1 MDFLRVIRF
10 QNLLMLAFMQL
21 VFRFGFLEQQAI
33 PLALSR
39 FQFALLVLA
48 TVFIAAGGYLINNIF
63 DVATDLD
70 NKPQNVVI
78 GKGISENA
86 AYNYYV
92 ALNVIGVGL
101 GFYLSNYIGKPGY
114 SAVFIVIAGLLYLY
128 ASSLKQSLLIG
139 NIIVAATLSVSV
151 LIIGVYDLMP
161 VLTTDNQVHL
171 GIIFK
176 VLLDYAIFAFI
187 INFIREVVKDLEDVN
202 GDYNNGMNTL
212 PIALGVGRTTQI
224 MFFLSWLPII
234 LLLWYINEYYVAN
247 NLFISVGYMLFLVI
261 GPLLYFT
268 IKLWSAKGQKD
279 FKHLSTVLKVVLFL
293 GILSIYVVTQ
303 DIANA

>member
-1 MDFLRVIRF
+1 
-10 QNLLMLAFMQL
+10 MQL

>member
-1 MDFLRVIRF
+1 
-10 QNLLMLAFMQL
+10 MQL

-63 DVATDLD
+63 DVATDLE

-161 VLTTDNQVHL
+161 VLTIDNQVHL

>member
-1 MDFLRVIRF
+1 
-10 QNLLMLAFMQL
+10 
-21 VFRFGFLEQQAI
+21 
-33 PLALSR
+33 
-39 FQFALLVLA
+39 
-48 TVFIAAGGYLINNIF
+48 
-63 DVATDLD
+63 
-70 NKPQNVVI
+70 
-78 GKGISENA
+78 
-86 AYNYYV
+86 
-92 ALNVIGVGL
+92 
-101 GFYLSNYIGKPGY
+101 
-114 SAVFIVIAGLLYLY
+114 
-128 ASSLKQSLLIG
+128 
-139 NIIVAATLSVSV
+139 VAATLSVSV

-161 VLTTDNQVHL
+161 VLTVDNQVHL

-187 INFIREVVKDLEDVN
+187 INFIREVIKDLEDVN